1 MAKNIQWKKSTIDY
15 DKLNKL
21 TPKSLSSTERGNMN
35 VESGHLTKI
44 SGIVTSASTKASIEN
59 GLKGL
64 ANFEKM
70 SEEHKHDSRSRGGKT
85 SGNNAV
91 KSGQY
96 EEFRSAGTKAAVAK
110 QLEKTLGYK
119 QKLYSLIQLEKF
131 TTNDILHLYKEF
143 DHLSKSQMI
152 RKWVCD
158 TDFFTVIGKK
168 GSTKIYT
175 KSQMKQKN

>member
-35 VESGHLTKI
+35 VESGHLAKI
-44 SGIVTSASTKASIEN
+44 SGISTLKKAKSSREN
-59 GLKGL
+59 GLKGFDK
-64 ANFEKM
+64 FEKM
-70 SEEHKHDSRSRGGKT
+70 SEEYKHDSRYRGGKT

-91 KSGQY
+91 KSGQFK
-96 EEFRSAGTKAAVAK
+96 EFRSAGTKSAVALK
-110 QLEKTLGYK
+110 LEKTLGYK
-119 QKLYSLIQLEKF
+119 QKLYSLIQLEEF

-152 RKWVCD
+152 RIWVRD

-175 KSQMKQKN
+175 KNQLK